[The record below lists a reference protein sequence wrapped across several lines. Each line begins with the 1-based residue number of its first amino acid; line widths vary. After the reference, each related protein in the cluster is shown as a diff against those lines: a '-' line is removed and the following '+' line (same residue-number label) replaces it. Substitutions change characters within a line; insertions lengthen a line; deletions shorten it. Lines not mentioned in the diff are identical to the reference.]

1 MANITLTAGMR
12 QNLFSLQNTNT
23 LMEKTQSRLAT
34 GRKVNSALDDPVA
47 FFAAAGHTQRA
58 NDLATRKDGMSEAI
72 GLVNAANNG
81 IEAIVSLIEAAKAL
95 AQSAQS
101 AEGTTEK
108 LTLETQFNAML
119 TNITNLGLDSGYKGT
134 NLLNGTT
141 ETSVVTFDATG
152 DRGLTLTGFDAEAC
166 TGLGVVDGVN
176 WEVASSTNVGTSI
189 TNLDDAITELRTE
202 SKKMANN
209 LSIIT
214 TRQGFTDKMMNTLED
229 GAANLTNADMNEES
243 ANMLMLQTRQAL
255 GTTSLSM
262 ASQAAQSVL
271 RLF

>member
-1 MANITLTAGMR
+1 MADITLTAGMR
-12 QNLFSLQNTNT
+12 QNLFSLQNTNN

-81 IEAIVSLIEAAKAL
+81 IEAVVNLIEAAKAL

-101 AEGTTEK
+101 AETTGEM
-108 LTLETQFNAML
+108 LTLETQFNSML
-119 TNITNLGLDSGYKGT
+119 DNITNLGLDSGYKGT
-134 NLLNGTT
+134 NLMNGTG
-141 ETSVVTFDATG
+141 ETSVVTFDAGGNRT
-152 DRGLTLTGFDAEAC
+152 LTLSGFDAEVT
-166 TGLGVVDGVN
+166 TGLGISVGAD
-176 WEVASSTNVGTSI
+176 WEASGTNVATCV
-189 TNLDDAITELRTE
+189 TNLDNAITDLRTE

-214 TRQGFTDKMMNTLED
+214 TREDFTNKMMNTLED

>member
-1 MANITLTAGMR
+1 
-12 QNLFSLQNTNT
+12 
-23 LMEKTQSRLAT
+23 MEKTQGRLAT
-34 GRKVNSALDDPVA
+34 GLKVNSALDDPVA
-47 FFAAAGHTQRA
+47 YFAAQGHTQRA
-58 NDLATRKDGMSEAI
+58 NDLASRKDNMGEAI

-81 IEAIVSLIEAAKAL
+81 IEAITDLIQAAKAL

-101 AEGTTEK
+101 AGTTGEAAS
-108 LTLETQFNAML
+108 LMTQFNTML
-119 TNITNLGLDSGYKGT
+119 SNISTLATDSSYKGT
-134 NLLNGTT
+134 NLLAGTS
-141 ETSVVTFDATG
+141 ETLVVTFDAAG
-152 DRGLTLTGFDAEAC
+152 DQTLTLSGFDAEV
-166 TGLGVVDGVN
+166 TSGLEIVDGAN
-176 WEVASSTNVGTSI
+176 WQTTGSTNNVDASI
-189 TNLDDAITELRTE
+189 TNLDNAITELRTE
-202 SKKMANN
+202 SKKQANN

-214 TRQGFTDKMMNTLED
+214 TRQNFTDKMMNTLSD

>member
-1 MANITLTAGMR
+1 MR
-12 QNLFSLQNTNT
+12 QNLFQLQSTTT
-23 LMEKTQSRLAT
+23 LMEATQSRLAT
-34 GRKVNSALDDPVA
+34 GLRVNTALDDPVA
-47 FFAAAGHTQRA
+47 FFAAQGHTQRA
-58 NDLATRKDGMSEAI
+58 TDLAGRKDEMGEAV

-81 IEAIVSLIEAAKAL
+81 IEAISDLIAAAKSL

-101 AEGTTEK
+101 STTTTEQAS
-108 LTLETQFNAML
+108 LQTQFNVML
-119 TNITNLGLDSGYKGT
+119 DNITTLATDSSYKGT
-134 NLLNGTT
+134 NLLGGTG
-141 ETSVVTFDATG
+141 ESSVVTFDAAGSQT
-152 DRGLTLTGFDAEAC
+152 LTLTGFDAEVN
-166 TGLGVVDGVN
+166 TGLSVADGAN
-176 WEVASSTNVGTSI
+176 WAVASSTNVATVIS
-189 TNLDDAITELRTE
+189 NLDSAITELRTE

-214 TRQGFTDKMMNTLED
+214 TRQSFTDKMINTLAD

-255 GTTSLSM
+255 GTTSLSL